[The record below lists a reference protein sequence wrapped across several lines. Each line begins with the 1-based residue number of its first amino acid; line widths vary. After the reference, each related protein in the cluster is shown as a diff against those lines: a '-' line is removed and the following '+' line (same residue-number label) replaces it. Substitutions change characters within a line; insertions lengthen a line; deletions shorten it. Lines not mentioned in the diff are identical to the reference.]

1 MQFLYH
7 DQDLTVII
15 KPVGMDS
22 ESAVPAAIQAALGG
36 ECYTVHRLDL
46 NVGGVMVYA
55 RTKAAAAALSRAIQ
69 GEVGHRPTSDS
80 DCLQS
85 PSEASGQPCAERRPN
100 GTMVKE
106 YVALIHGTVD
116 ESGDWTDLLLKDVR
130 KNKVFV
136 VDRMRKGVKDAR
148 LAFTRLDTNG
158 ETSLVR
164 IRLYTGRSHQI
175 RVQFASR
182 KHPLV
187 GDHKYGAR
195 DTHDAPMLF
204 SYCLTFPWKGK
215 TLRFEHLP
223 DWAMLPEADLA
234 RIAAMEEAFNR
245 RAPEDLPVLAA
256 YLDGGQWQMDYEADE
271 QGRIPKDVKRGVLS
285 QDGLY
290 NLISE
295 WENRSKTSV

>member
-7 DQDLTVII
+7 DCDLAIVL

-22 ESAVPAAIQAALGG
+22 ESAVPAAIIAELGG
-36 ECYTVHRLDL
+36 ECYTLHRLDL

-55 RTKAAAAALSRAIQ
+55 RTKSAAATLSKAVQ
-69 GEVGHRPTSDS
+69 E
-80 DCLQS
+80 
-85 PSEASGQPCAERRPN
+85 

-106 YVALIHGTVD
+106 YVALVHGTP
-116 ESGDWTDLLLKDVR
+116 EEAGDWTDYLLKDMK

-136 VDRMRKGVKDAR
+136 VARPRKGVKDAR
-148 LAFTRLDTNG
+148 LTYQRLSD
-158 ETSLVR
+158 SDPALVR

-195 DTHDAPMLF
+195 DDHKEPTLF
-204 SYCLTFPWKGK
+204 SCCLTFPWRGK
-215 TLRFEHLP
+215 ELRFEHLP
-223 DWAMLPEADLA
+223 AWADAARLN
-234 RIAAMEEAFNR
+234 RIAAMEAAFDR
-245 RAPEDLPVLAA
+245 RTPEDLSVLAA
-256 YLDGGQWQMDYEADE
+256 YMDSGEWRSDYEADE
-271 QGRIPKDVKRGVLS
+271 QGLIPRCMKRGVLS

-290 NLISE
+290 NLLQE
-295 WENRSKTSV
+295 AQQ